1 MILMQSFYIFLAWK
15 HFVLVVFL
23 DAFFFLCS
31 IYVLVMRIMI
41 SYHFGYLRRD
51 SPSKRRTGLSV
62 CTKGQPVIGACSSCI
77 HIPGKWIVALCA
89 QTAGV

>member
-1 MILMQSFYIFLAWK
+1 MEAFCVGG
-15 HFVLVVFL
+15 VLGC
-23 DAFFFLCS
+23 FFLSVQYIC
-31 IYVLVMRIMI
+31 IGNENNDKI
-41 SYHFGYLRRD
+41 SFWIFTRD

>member
-1 MILMQSFYIFLAWK
+1 MKAFCVSD
-15 HFVLVVFL
+15 VFGR
-23 DAFFFLCS
+23 FFLSVQYICIGNENNDKLS
-31 IYVLVMRIMI
+31 FWI
-41 SYHFGYLRRD
+41 FTRD
-51 SPSKRRTGLSV
+51 LSKRRTGLSV